1 MNIDS
6 IMQII
11 TTVGFPICCCMAMGW
26 YINKQSTQHKEEMNA
41 MAEAINKNTLVMEKL
56 LAKLEE

>member
-26 YINKQSTQHKEEMNA
+26 YISKQAAQHKEEMNA

-56 LAKLEE
+56 LTKLEG

>member
-1 MNIDS
+1 LNIDT

-26 YINKQSTQHKEEMNA
+26 YITKQSTQHTEEMNV

-56 LAKLEE
+56 LTKLEG

>member
-1 MNIDS
+1 MNIDL

-11 TTVGFPICCCMAMGW
+11 TTVGFPICCCIAMGW
-26 YINKQSTQHKEEMNA
+26 YINKQSMQHKEEMNA

-56 LAKLEE
+56 LTKLEE

>member
-11 TTVGFPICCCMAMGW
+11 TTVGFPICCCLAMGW
-26 YINKQSTQHKEEMNA
+26 YITKQSMQHKEEINA

-56 LAKLEE
+56 LTKLEG

>member
-6 IMQII
+6 IVQLI
-11 TTVGFPICCCMAMGW
+11 TTVGFPICCCLAMGW
-26 YINKQSTQHKEEMNA
+26 YINKQAQQHKDEMGV

-56 LAKLEE
+56 LSKLEG